1 MAWRTELIG
10 AAAKELVALDKQIGR
25 RVVRLLREL
34 ERSGEPRR
42 QGTGLVG
49 SQLWRWR
56 VGDYRIV
63 AEIRDA
69 EEPILVVR
77 IAHRRDVY
85 RDR

>member
-10 AAAKELVALDKQIGR
+10 AAGKELGALDKQIGR
-25 RVVRLLREL
+25 RVVRLLRE
-34 ERSGEPRR
+34 RSGEPRR
-42 QGTGLVG
+42 QATALVG

-69 EEPILVVR
+69 EELILVVR